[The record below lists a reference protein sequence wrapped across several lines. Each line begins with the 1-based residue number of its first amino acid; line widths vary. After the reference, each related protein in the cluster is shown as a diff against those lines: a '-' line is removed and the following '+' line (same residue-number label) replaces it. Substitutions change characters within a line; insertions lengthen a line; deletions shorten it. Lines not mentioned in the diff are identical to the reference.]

1 MVVNSASSI
10 ISSNAQKSSGYGETS
25 YPDDVPDGTFYEGVE
40 KLLEVWFKNS
50 KSNENLLENQN
61 SMKNDNTLSLR
72 SVFNEEVWS
81 NQIFPKVHCTI
92 LNKSSDEHQDAYV
105 LSESS
110 CFVTE
115 HRIILKTCGT
125 TKCLQALPIILNIL
139 EKSGADL
146 IPVSVYYSRKNFI
159 NPIEQPLMYRNE
171 NFQDEYEFLDS
182 ILEEDFKTKSLC
194 LGNLNKNKWFFYQAV
209 KKEEVTTILPDQTLE
224 ILMTDLDEETM
235 NQFFHPSHKFV
246 TKTLNLDKLVPG
258 CIKHDDFAFDG
269 CGYSSNTILEQ
280 PGGYVTMHVTPEKEH
295 SFVSFETNYETENI
309 DDIVKKVVSTFKPGS
324 CSVSLVANKFSKSRV
339 VIDQWGSEDLGE
351 GIFGI
356 FGTGGSV
363 DKGNWLVEKDKQMVC
378 LEDGYKLVYRYFSE
392 ES

>member
-1 MVVNSASSI
+1 MVVNSASSM
-10 ISSNAQKSSGYGETS
+10 ISSNAQKSSGYGETPF
-25 YPDDVPDGTFYEGVE
+25 PDDVPDGTFYEGVE
-40 KLLEVWFKNS
+40 KLLEVWFTSS
-50 KSNENLLENQN
+50 KDNEIIHENGN
-61 SMKNDNTLSLR
+61 SMKNDKTQSLR
-72 SVFNEEVWS
+72 AIFNEQVWS
-81 NQIFPKVHCTI
+81 EQIFPKVHCTI

-110 CFVTE
+110 CFVTN

-139 EKSGADL
+139 EKSESDI

-171 NFQDEYEFLDS
+171 NFQDEYEYLDS

-194 LGNLNKNKWFFYQAV
+194 LGNLNKSKWFFYQAV
-209 KKEEVTTILPDQTLE
+209 RKEVSTVLPDQTLE

-246 TKTLNLDKLVPG
+246 TKTLGLDKLVPG
-258 CIKHDDFAFDG
+258 CMKHDDFAFEG

-309 DDIVKKVVSTFKPGS
+309 DDIVKKVVGTFKPGS
-324 CSVSLVANKFSKSRV
+324 CSVSLVANKFSKSRA

-351 GIFGI
+351 GIFG
-356 FGTGGSV
+356 TCGGSGRV

-378 LEDGYKLVYRYFSE
+378 LDDGYKLVYRYFCE